1 MIKISHLIS
10 TFHYVTNSVKIR
22 FILENQS
29 NSFSDTTGRYAKS
42 IFQFS
47 QENGVLYEIEKDFLK
62 INNCFANSPEFK
74 KFIINPTIKKNT
86 RLQIIEKLSQK
97 LNLSLHFLNFLKLI
111 NEKGRFCFLEKITK
125 DFFSILSISKGEV
138 SAELIIANEI
148 SDLKKEEIKKNLST
162 LYKKEIKLN
171 FKIDDSLIS
180 GSILKVGSKM
190 IDNSAK
196 SKFNK
201 ILNNI

>member
-10 TFHYVTNSVKIR
+10 TFHYATNTVKIR

-47 QENGVLYEIEKDFLK
+47 QENGVLSEIERDFLK
-62 INNCFANSPEFK
+62 INDCFISSLEFK
-74 KFIINPTIKKNT
+74 KFITNPTIKKST
-86 RLQIIEKLSQK
+86 RFQIIEKLSQM
-97 LNLSLHFLNFLKLI
+97 LNLNVYFSNFLKLI
-111 NEKGRFCFLEKITK
+111 NEKGRFFYLEKITS
-125 DFFSILSISKGEV
+125 DFFSILSISKGEIL
-138 SAELIIANEI
+138 AELVIANEI
-148 SDLKKEEIKKNLST
+148 SDSKKEEIKKNIST
-162 LYKKEIKLN
+162 FYKKEVKLN
-171 FKIDDSLIS
+171 FKIDESLIS

-190 IDNSAK
+190 LDNSAK

-201 ILNNI
+201 ILYNI